1 MQPGDNGHEDGTEC
15 QQVCA
20 SGVQSFTGDQVIGVM
35 ANCPHLLTYRLVF
48 VCNADNALR
57 SLRNPI
63 EPFLPIPNYFGLIMR
78 RLASCRETQPIPP
91 QDMEHRQ
98 LVILSL
104 SEYLART
111 MSAFTK
117 LQNERVRLAA
127 EKQRIASHQTL
138 HRKGKSKEQQ
148 VRHVSLHD
156 MRQVGPWAFSL
167 GVL

>member
-1 MQPGDNGHEDGTEC
+1 MYLGYPSSLP
-15 QQVCA
+15 V
-20 SGVQSFTGDQVIGVM
+20 S
-35 ANCPHLLTYRLVF
+35 LLRQATYRNRSASSAVRVNRTLTKTSLVH
-48 VCNADNALR
+48 
-57 SLRNPI
+57 
-63 EPFLPIPNYFGLIMR
+63 
-78 RLASCRETQPIPP
+78 RETQPIPP

-138 HRKGKSKEQQ
+138 HRKTNIKEQQ
-148 VRHVSLHD
+148 VRKHSTCYQRLGLMRASVEAQHMHRASAWKVSHN
-156 MRQVGPWAFSL
+156 
-167 GVL
+167 VLVATGGH

>member
-1 MQPGDNGHEDGTEC
+1 
-15 QQVCA
+15 
-20 SGVQSFTGDQVIGVM
+20 
-35 ANCPHLLTYRLVF
+35 
-48 VCNADNALR
+48 
-57 SLRNPI
+57 
-63 EPFLPIPNYFGLIMR
+63 
-78 RLASCRETQPIPP
+78 
-91 QDMEHRQ
+91 MEHRQ

-148 VRHVSLHD
+148 VRHVFLHD
-156 MRQVGPWAFSL
+156 IWQVGPWAFCLS
-167 GVL
+167 VL